1 MQITDIAPQKK
12 YKNRLN
18 VYIDGE
24 FSFGIDE
31 FDAFKLK
38 LKIGKEITE
47 EELFSIKENV
57 IFSKAKEYAL
67 LLVTKGF
74 YTEKGVRSKL
84 SDRLYDD
91 ETINK
96 VICFLK
102 EYKFIDDLEYAKSY
116 SKECLYIKKYGRKK
130 IKMMLYE
137 KGIASDLIEEV
148 MAEFDFDE
156 AEEDNLSELIEKKLG
171 GNFDFKNVMKTKRYF
186 VSRGYDYNVIDKAL
200 KKITESFDEF

>member
-1 MQITDIAPQKK
+1 MKRYNLFMIIMLILFVIGFAAIFIIK
-12 YKNRLN
+12 LN
-18 VYIDGE
+18 MMNSDDSEDTKTESSTESVKVDRTE
-24 FSFGIDE
+24 
-31 FDAFKLK
+31 
-38 LKIGKEITE
+38 EITTAA
-47 EELFSIKENV
+47 N
-57 IFSKAKEYAL
+57 
-67 LLVTKGF
+67 T
-74 YTEKGVRSKL
+74 
-84 SDRLYDD
+84 DD

-116 SKECLYIKKYGRKK
+116 TKECLYIKKYGRKK

-137 KGIASDLIEEV
+137 KGIASDLIEEI

-186 VSRGYDYNVIDKAL
+186 ASRGYDYNVIDKAL